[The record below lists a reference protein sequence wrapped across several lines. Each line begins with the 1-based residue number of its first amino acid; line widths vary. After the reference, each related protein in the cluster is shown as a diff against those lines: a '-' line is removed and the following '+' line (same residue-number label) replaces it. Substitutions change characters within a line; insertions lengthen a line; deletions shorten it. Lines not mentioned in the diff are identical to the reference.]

1 MALEVESGKEFRRN
15 PAAAFVFIGL
25 DPNPQFPQETVAR
38 EDIGFITAD
47 GMFQASVRGCSQPA
61 ICGRAPPSS
70 WGRRSGMGW
79 QRCWRC
85 GGTCRNPTIWL
96 RAPEPTAAEVEGWG

>member
-25 DPNPQFPQETVAR
+25 DPNPQFPQETTVAR

-47 GMFQASVRGCSQPA
+47 GMFQASVRGVFAAGDLREGSTKQLGSA
-61 ICGRAPPSS
+61 VGD
-70 WGRRSGMGW
+70 GMAALLAVRW
-79 QRCWRC
+79 YLQEPHHLAE
-85 GGTCRNPTIWL
+85 NP
-96 RAPEPTAAEVEGWG
+96 